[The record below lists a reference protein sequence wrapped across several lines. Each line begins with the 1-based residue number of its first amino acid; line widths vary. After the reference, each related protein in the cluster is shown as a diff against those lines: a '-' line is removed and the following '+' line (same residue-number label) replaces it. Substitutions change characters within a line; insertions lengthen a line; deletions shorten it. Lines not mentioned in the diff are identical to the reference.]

1 MRMRKRHNLGPRME
15 RCADM
20 LITAP
25 GEQKGNWRSHMP
37 SCTHLWL
44 ELGCGKGRF
53 TADLAESEPEAL
65 LIALERVPAAMIIAM
80 ERVKNREL
88 ANVRFIDADA
98 KELPEYFS
106 AAEVDRI
113 FINFCDPWPKS
124 RDAKLRLT
132 APAFLRRYS
141 DILPV
146 GGEIH
151 FKTDNAPLFD
161 WSVARFEEEN
171 WEIRELTHDLHENG
185 PVGIMTDYEAKF
197 YADGMKINRLV
208 AMKTERTPGIAAGPL
223 PRLKNASLTDAR
235 GYLESTAA
243 FANRKEQE

>member
-1 MRMRKRHNLGPRME
+1 MRMRKRHNLVPRME
-15 RCADM
+15 RCANLLISSPEDM
-20 LITAP
+20 
-25 GEQKGNWRSHMP
+25 KGRWKSLMP
-37 SCTHLWL
+37 ESSALWL

-53 TADLAESEPEAL
+53 TADLADSEPEVL
-65 LIALERVPAAMIIAM
+65 LVALERVPDAMIIAM
-80 ERVKNREL
+80 ERVKNRGL
-88 ANVRFIDADA
+88 SNVRFIDGDA
-98 KELPEYFS
+98 KELDQLFE
-106 AAEVDRI
+106 ADEVDRI

-132 APAFLRRYS
+132 APSFLRKYC

-146 GGEIH
+146 GGEIR

-161 WSVARFEEEN
+161 WSAARFEEEK
-171 WEIRELTHDLHENG
+171 WQVKELTHDLHANG

-197 YADGMKINRLV
+197 YADGLKINRLV
-208 AMKTERTPGIAAGPL
+208 AVKTGETPGTAAGPL

-243 FANRKEQE
+243 FEKRKEQ